1 MGHLRI
7 KIMFCKEDEAPE
19 GTRASREERNMI
31 NLYLIRHGRQNST
44 LCNVD
49 VELSDIGRTQAEL
62 LRDRL
67 MNYPIDAVYSSQLIR
82 AKQTAEIINQAKKLP
97 IVIREELQE
106 ISFGLLTGM
115 TEQYINEH
123 YREFKDEQ
131 YKLLEDIPYPG
142 GENGTSV
149 YERAMPVIQEIL
161 QSGKQNIA
169 IVTHGGV
176 IRVLLAALFGK
187 NQAKRFLFGVSL
199 ENTGITQLIY
209 NPKVDRFYLERFN
222 DQAHLENH
230 PELLRTY
237 HS

>member
-1 MGHLRI
+1 MV
-7 KIMFCKEDEAPE
+7 
-19 GTRASREERNMI
+19 

-49 VELSDIGRTQAEL
+49 VELSAEGRYQAEL
-62 LRDRL
+62 LGERL
-67 MNYPIDAVYSSQLIR
+67 KNYSIDALYSSNLIR
-82 AKQTAEIINQAKKLP
+82 ARQTAEFIKLSLQLP
-97 IVIREELQE
+97 IMIREELKE
-106 ISFGLLTGM
+106 ISFGDLEGM
-115 TEQYINEH
+115 TEQEIEESYH
-123 YREFKDEQ
+123 DFKTEQ

-161 QSGKQNIA
+161 QSGKTDIA

-199 ENTGITQLIY
+199 ENTGITQLVY
-209 NPKVDRFYLERFN
+209 QQESDRFYLERFN
-222 DQAHLENH
+222 DSAHLEGH
-230 PELLRTY
+230 PELLRRY
-237 HS
+237 R